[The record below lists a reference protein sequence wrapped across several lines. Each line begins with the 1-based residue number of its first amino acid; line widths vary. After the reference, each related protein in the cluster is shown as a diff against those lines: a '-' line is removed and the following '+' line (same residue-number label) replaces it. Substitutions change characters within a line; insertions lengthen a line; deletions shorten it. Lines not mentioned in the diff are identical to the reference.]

1 MLSLQRSGLLLLVVC
16 SSLLHVCVV
25 SNAGEVPLVSWRDLW
40 TSAEKSVPSH
50 GGNEIVPASNLRD
63 LDRRI
68 WIITTASLPWMT
80 GTSINPLLR
89 AAYLAKDRPA
99 GKVTLMVPYVP
110 MSEQHLTFG
119 EKGLRFP
126 TIDSQREYI
135 KNWLIEDAKMTN
147 AAEKL
152 DIVFYSA
159 TYHDEYHS
167 IFPMGDITALI
178 PDEEADVCVM
188 EEPEHLNWYRAPFSE
203 KTWMDK
209 FKHVVGIIHTN
220 YLVYTRGYK
229 GGMYKEPFLKV
240 LNQQMGR
247 AYCHKIIKLSGALQ
261 EFAPEKE
268 VVANVHGVRNK
279 YLEIG
284 DSQAARGFTKGAYF
298 VGKLAWA
305 KGFGEMFSLMRYLE
319 QRTGR
324 CFDIDIYGNGPH
336 ENEIKTTAMKQRI
349 RGTFMGAKD
358 HTLMTEYSTF
368 VNPSVSE
375 VLCTATVEALA
386 MGKWVV
392 CPKHPSND
400 FFEQFPNCLT
410 YRNAEEFAANVYWAL
425 SHDPLPLTPSLR
437 HELSWEAATERLM
450 ASAMVTHEMQ
460 ERSRIF
466 YDKFVAWAHE
476 GISRGRHGDLIRSLA
491 GGRSA
496 AGQFEFAG
504 EFGASADPQTVINKK
519 QAGQGR
525 KDLSLS
531 RSLEDATAKG
541 EY

>member
-1 MLSLQRSGLLLLVVC
+1 MAQVWRFLSLLLLA
-16 SSLLHVCVV
+16 SSHVLSMSADSTPL
-25 SNAGEVPLVSWRDLW
+25 SNWQDLW
-40 TSAEKSVPSH
+40 KSSGTKDRNLK
-50 GGNEIVPASNLRD
+50 GGDEIVPESDLRD
-63 LDRRI
+63 PDRRI
-68 WIITTASLPWMT
+68 WIITTACLPWMT

-89 AAYLAKDRPA
+89 AAYLAKDRAP
-99 GKVTLMVPYVP
+99 GKITLMVPYVP

-119 EKGLRFP
+119 EDGIRFP
-126 TIDSQREYI
+126 NPESQKEYV
-135 KNWLIEDAKMTN
+135 KKWLVENAKMPS

-167 IFPMGDITALI
+167 IFPLGDITALI

-203 KTWMDK
+203 KMWMEK

-220 YLVYTRGYK
+220 YLVYTRAHP
-229 GGMYKEPFLKV
+229 GGKYKEPFLKV

-268 VVANVHGVRNK
+268 IVSNVHGVRNK

-284 DSQAARGFTKGAYF
+284 DSAAAQGFTKGAYY

-305 KGFGEMFSLMRYLE
+305 KGFGEMFGLMRYLE

-324 CFDIDIYGNGPH
+324 CFNIDIYGSGPH
-336 ENEIKTTAMKQRI
+336 NDEIKTAASKQAI
-349 RGTFMGAKD
+349 PGTFHEPKD

-375 VLCTATVEALA
+375 VLCTTTVEALA

-392 CPKHPSND
+392 CPKHPSNE

-425 SHDPLPLTPSLR
+425 SHDPLPLTPELR
-437 HELSWEAATERLM
+437 YELSWDAATERLM
-450 ASAMVTHEMQ
+450 TSSVITRDMAL
-460 ERSRIF
+460 RSRIF
-466 YDKFVAWAHE
+466 LDKFLAWAHE
-476 GISRGRHGDLIRSLA
+476 SVSKGKHGDMIRTAA

-496 AGQFEFAG
+496 AAQHAHTT
-504 EFGASADPQTVINKK
+504 EFGLSADPRNLVKNVEK
-519 QAGQGR
+519 QETQ
-525 KDLSLS
+525 SS
-531 RSLEDATAKG
+531 SAKL
-541 EY
+541 